1 MGQFCKTNEKVAM
14 NVKKKETGKRSQT
27 MTFEP
32 ASFHDLL
39 AITCAA
45 NDDQEDKQHND

>member
-1 MGQFCKTNEKVAM
+1 MRFKE
-14 NVKKKETGKRSQT
+14 KETGKRSQT

-32 ASFHDLL
+32 ASFHGLL

-45 NDDQEDKQHND
+45 NDDQEDEQHND